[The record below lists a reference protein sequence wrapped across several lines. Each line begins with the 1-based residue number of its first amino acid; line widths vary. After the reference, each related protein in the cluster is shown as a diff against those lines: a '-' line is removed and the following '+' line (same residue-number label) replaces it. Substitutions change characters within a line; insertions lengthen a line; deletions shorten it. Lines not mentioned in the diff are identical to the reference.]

1 MNSAVQIPQ
10 RQIALAELP
19 IDERRGWYG
28 MWCVIATEFM
38 LFVCMFGAYYYL
50 GANKYR
56 WAEEM
61 PPKLRYPLIMLAILL
76 ASSFVLKWGEDHVKR
91 GNFALA
97 KWALWATVLMGL
109 VFLLIQAVEYTSHW
123 KELTPYSDSYGSIFY
138 ANRLAACGA
147 CDCRFVNACLC
158 RHSSALRRHRRIA
171 PPRLSNR
178 GALLA
183 LRRRSVGLY
192 RAAVVHRPELPGVA
206 LWPRIRRCKVLK
218 SRRDGCGSGL

>member
-10 RQIALAELP
+10 RQVGLAELP

-61 PPKLRYPLIMLAILL
+61 PPKLRYPLIMLAILF

-97 KWALWATVLMGL
+97 KRALWTTVLMGL

-138 ANRLAACGA
+138 GIVSLHAAH
-147 CDCRFVNACLC
+147 V
-158 RHSSALRRHRRIA
+158 I
-171 PPRLSNR
+171 
-178 GALLA
+178 
-183 LRRRSVGLY
+183 VGLLMLAYVGILPRYGDTVGSPHRVY
-192 RAAVVHRPELPGVA
+192 RTVA
-206 LWPRIRRCKVLK
+206 LYWHFVDAVWIFIVLLLYVVPNFQ
-218 SRRDGCGSGL
+218 GLHYGHG